1 MRDSEERAIVIGF
14 MNTMGQ
20 IVQVWLPLIVFQQI
34 HAPRYYTGW
43 VTVSVLN
50 VCVVLA
56 TLGLWW
62 LHKNEDASRHAT
74 DEVASVDNEA
84 SEIEVKVK

>member
-1 MRDSEERAIVIGF
+1 

-20 IVQVWLPLIVFQQI
+20 VVQVWLPLIVFQQV
-34 HAPRYYTGW
+34 HAPRYYKGW

-50 VCVVLA
+50 VCVIFA

-62 LHKNEDASRHAT
+62 LHRNEDASRNAM
-74 DEVASVDNEA
+74 DEVVSRGSEA